1 MIQPPPTIG
10 KRFGALA
17 IAVLMALAP
26 LGGVAPEAQAQ
37 SGYDVQA
44 ANYTS
49 VGVPQLSAGLIN
61 STTQIDLTLG
71 KAKVINL
78 DVPANRVAI
87 SNPNVVGI
95 VVITPTQVQLVGKA
109 VGVANLLVWSET
121 TGESTLSID
130 ISVNRDVATLAKQ
143 LKFIDPDLTVQPMAA
158 EDTIILTGMVDSP
171 EEAQIAYDL
180 AAAFMA
186 TPVTTPSGTAAAAA
200 PPATAVN
207 PQSIRSTSSGSATFG
222 PSSNKIINLI
232 KIKGQEST
240 RSGLIQA
247 KLKEIDPNISLR
259 IFPGFNG
266 AERAVLTGRVK
277 DTTVVAKAVNF
288 TAMFYGEPGL
298 KIIAGQGGNI
308 LQEGQQ
314 QQEAQ
319 TDTGN
324 FAPDEVEAGLVGNF
338 GSNLLYGSIVTDQ
351 TGNVV
356 SLLEVEKGP
365 VVRTKIMFLEVRK
378 NRQFTSNNYA
388 QILGRELNL
397 VTPGGALAVAT
408 PTPAI
413 IQALPNGVNAAQ
425 AAFGGQEFGALLS
438 AVVNSGDARILA
450 EPTIT
455 TLSGEPASF
464 LAGGEF
470 PIPVLGT
477 NGQIIVTF
485 KQFGI
490 RLQMLPTIT
499 DRGTVHM
506 QITPEVSNIDPTAGI
521 TLQGITVPGLAT
533 RRSQAVVELKDGDY
547 FVLGGLY
554 DDRQTDTYNK
564 FPILGQI
571 PILGSLFRSQDFQR
585 QKTELVVV
593 IHPEIKHDMDLS
605 ELEATAHQPADDI
618 QVRAYTDE
626 QVRDWVNAANETKTQ
641 STVFGLRHPKR
652 ERELEYTTTQ
662 LNSGMKPKAFP
673 RNLSPSMTPDPGRQT
688 RLIIDEE

>member
-1 MIQPPPTIG
+1 
-10 KRFGALA
+10 
-17 IAVLMALAP
+17 
-26 LGGVAPEAQAQ
+26 
-37 SGYDVQA
+37 
-44 ANYTS
+44 
-49 VGVPQLSAGLIN
+49 
-61 STTQIDLTLG
+61 
-71 KAKVINL
+71 
-78 DVPANRVAI
+78 
-87 SNPNVVGI
+87 
-95 VVITPTQVQLVGKA
+95 
-109 VGVANLLVWSET
+109 
-121 TGESTLSID
+121 
-130 ISVNRDVATLAKQ
+130 
-143 LKFIDPDLTVQPMAA
+143 
-158 EDTIILTGMVDSP
+158 
-171 EEAQIAYDL
+171 
-180 AAAFMA
+180 
-186 TPVTTPSGTAAAAA
+186 
-200 PPATAVN
+200 
-207 PQSIRSTSSGSATFG
+207 
-222 PSSNKIINLI
+222 I

-247 KLKEIDPNISLR
+247 KLKEIDPNIKLR

-308 LQEGQQ
+308 LNET
-314 QQEAQ
+314 QQEQAPE
-319 TDTGN
+319 TETGN
-324 FAPDEVEAGLVGNF
+324 FAPDEVKAGLVSNF

-356 SLLEVEKGP
+356 SLLEVEKRP
-365 VVRTKIMFLEVRK
+365 VVRTKIMFMEIRK
-378 NRQFTSNNYA
+378 DRQFTSNNYA
-388 QILGRELNL
+388 QLITNDVNFL
-397 VTPGGALAVAT
+397 THGGTFSQAT
-408 PTPAI
+408 PTPI
-413 IQALPNGVNAAQ
+413 GIFNAATGVATSQ
-425 AAFGGQEFGALLS
+425 VGYLFGGNEFGGLLS
-438 AVVNSGDARILA
+438 AIINDGDARILA

-533 RRSQAVVELKDGDY
+533 RRTQAVVELKDGDY

-564 FPILGQI
+564 VPVLGQI

-585 QKTELVVV
+585 SKTELIVV
-593 IHPEIKHDMDLS
+593 IHPEVVHDMDLS

-618 QVRAYTDE
+618 QVRTYTDE
-626 QVRDWVNAANETKTQ
+626 QTRDWVNAVNETKSQ
-641 STVFGLRHPKR
+641 STVFGLRHPQR
-652 ERELEYTTTQ
+652 ERELNYTTTQ
-662 LNSGMKPKAFP
+662 MNSGIKPKPFP
-673 RNLSPSMTPDPGRQT
+673 RNLSPSMTADPGKQT
-688 RLIIDEE
+688 RLMIDEE